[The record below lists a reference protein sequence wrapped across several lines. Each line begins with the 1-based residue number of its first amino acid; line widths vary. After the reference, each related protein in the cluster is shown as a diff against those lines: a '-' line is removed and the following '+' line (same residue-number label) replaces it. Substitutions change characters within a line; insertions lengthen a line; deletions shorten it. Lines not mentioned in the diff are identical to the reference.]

1 MAVKS
6 EIYVSVDIEA
16 SGPIP
21 GDYSMLSIGACVV
34 GRPRRHFYREFR
46 PISARFVPDALKV
59 SSLSMT
65 SLANKGKDPASAMRD
80 FDAWVQTSSAG
91 GRPVMVA
98 FNASFDWSFVN
109 WYFVH
114 FGVANPFGIGAVDI
128 KSYYMGLSGASWA
141 ESRSSAIPDS
151 YAGRGRHTHN
161 ALDDAREQ
169 ASMFARML
177 ASHGPKPVSAHP
189 K

>member
-6 EIYVSVDIEA
+6 EIYISVDIEA

-34 GRPRRHFYREFR
+34 GHPRRHFYRELQ
-46 PISARFVPDALKV
+46 PISAQFEPDALKV
-59 SSLSMT
+59 SGLSMT
-65 SLANKGKDPASAMRD
+65 GLAQRGKDPGSAMRD
-80 FDAWVQTSSAG
+80 LDAWVQASSAEAQ
-91 GRPVMVA
+91 PVMVA
-98 FNASFDWSFVN
+98 FNAAFDWSFVN
-109 WYFVH
+109 WYFLH
-114 FGVANPFGIGAVDI
+114 FEVENPFGIGAVDI

-151 YAGRGRHTHN
+151 YTGRGRHTHN
-161 ALDDAREQ
+161 ALADAREQ

-177 ASHGPKPVSAHP
+177 AAHRLTPGTAQPK
-189 K
+189 